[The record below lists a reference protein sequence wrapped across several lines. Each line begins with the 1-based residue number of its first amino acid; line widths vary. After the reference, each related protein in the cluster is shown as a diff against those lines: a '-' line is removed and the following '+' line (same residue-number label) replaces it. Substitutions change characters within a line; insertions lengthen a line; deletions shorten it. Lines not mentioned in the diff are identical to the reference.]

1 MIKNKWIF
9 YVTILT
15 LGVALLSGC
24 YGDNDSQTTILS
36 KDVISETS
44 KLNDPI
50 YVTFKEVLDLEPE
63 IDFTDILGVSSE
75 ILLYRKNS
83 QLLQL
88 DLNSQMSKNLLAS
101 NPLAISKDLSK
112 ALFVD
117 DSSDLYVYEVQNEA
131 LVLIHEDII
140 DFFDNQIAFI
150 DSTGHYIS
158 YFDNNSLTL
167 KIIES
172 SEGEIQ
178 LIDLTGI
185 LKHGSYA
192 RPKAYTNGES
202 LYIAIDSQN
211 KLAIYQ
217 FNEEGSLIEKLLFP
231 HKEDT
236 ILDFQVINGGKQLIF
251 NGVYNKLSGVFLYDL
266 TDASLTRLVS
276 GGKTSEGEWIPSY
289 TISPDESRIAFSL
302 EIEEQGDHVTNYYL
316 AGISDAKLINTV
328 RIIEN
333 ENLPAVISMMA
344 HWSPDSNNLFIK
356 KTAQSGQSRI
366 VEEILIYK

>member
-1 MIKNKWIF
+1 MIKNKCFF
-9 YVTILT
+9 YVTILS

-24 YGDNDSQTTILS
+24 YGNNESQTTILS
-36 KDVISETS
+36 KDVLSES
-44 KLNDPI
+44 GKLNDPI

-63 IDFTDILGVSSE
+63 IDFTDILGVSSKR
-75 ILLYRKNS
+75 LLYRKNS
-83 QLLQL
+83 QLFQL
-88 DLNSQMSKNLLAS
+88 DLNSQISKNLLAF

-117 DSSDLYVYEVQNEA
+117 ENNLYVYEVQKEA
-131 LVLIHEDII
+131 SVLIHEDII

-150 DSTGHYIS
+150 DTMGHYVS

-167 KIIES
+167 KIIDS
-172 SEGEIQ
+172 SNGEIQ
-178 LIDLTGI
+178 LIDLEGI
-185 LKHGSYA
+185 LNHGSYA
-192 RPKAYTNGES
+192 RPKAHIDGES
-202 LYIAIDSQN
+202 LYIAMDSQS
-211 KLAIYQ
+211 KLAVYQ
-217 FNEEGSLIEKLLFP
+217 VNEDGSLIEKLLFP

-302 EIEEQGDHVTNYYL
+302 EIEEQGNHETNYYL
-316 AGISDAKLINTV
+316 AGISDARLINTV

-333 ENLPAVISMMA
+333 ENLPAVIAMMA
-344 HWSPDSNNLFIK
+344 HWAPDSNNLFIK